1 MYKYIINPLN
11 GQKEKIDS
19 NSGKLVLNHFLK
31 NIKTSRYN
39 NMNGGSLPQMNLV
52 YMAKPGYG
60 GWVTFTTHMNLK
72 YNAPVYKIGNRT
84 ENKKRDYGY
93 GVQYQNMHIDEIIKM
108 PNLVITAIDKNYY
121 KYLDKF
127 PDGTVIVIHDPT
139 EIKGKSC
146 QPVIDSLARFR
157 VVTIRE
163 TVHELLKSEQFDI
176 KNQFMKHPF
185 YEFPLK
191 TNKNKDKAVSIS
203 RVDYDKH
210 TEIILEANTKLD
222 TKIDIYGAKNDL
234 YVYRKLKDMNL
245 DTMDEKDPNSAYRGR
260 FTKSFDMLSDILS
273 EAKYVVD
280 MSAIYKDGGG
290 SQYTFLEAIYAGAV
304 LVISDKWVD
313 GKKTEYKDG
322 VNCIVVSN
330 SDELVEVVN
339 SGQSIKK
346 IVDNAKKLLKPH
358 IDVDWRKLF

>member
-1 MYKYIINPLN
+1 MSDI
-11 GQKEKIDS
+11 
-19 NSGKLVLNHFLK
+19 
-31 NIKTSRYN
+31 
-39 NMNGGSLPQMNLV
+39 NLV
-52 YMAKPGYG
+52 YMAKPVYG
-60 GWVTFTTHMNLK
+60 GWVSFTAHMNLK
-72 YNAPVYKIGNRT
+72 YNGKVYKIGNRT

-93 GVQYQNMHIDEIIKM
+93 DVQYQNMHIDEIIKM
-108 PNLVITAIDKNYY
+108 PNLLITAIDKNYY

-146 QPVIDSLARFR
+146 QPVINSLSRFR

-163 TVHELLKSEQFDI
+163 TVHELLNSDQFRI
-176 KNQFMKHPF
+176 NNQFLKHPF

-191 TNKNKDKAVSIS
+191 NNVDKDKAVSIS
-203 RVDYDKH
+203 RIDYDKH

-234 YVYRKLKDMNL
+234 YVYRKLKDL
-245 DTMDEKDPNSAYRGR
+245 DLDSSYFGR
-260 FTKSFDMLSDILS
+260 FKKSFDILS
-273 EAKYVVD
+273 EILSRAKYVVD

-290 SQYTFLEAIYAGAV
+290 SQYTFLEAIYGGAV

-313 GKKTEYKDG
+313 GKKTEYKHEE
-322 VNCIVVSN
+322 NCIVVSN
-330 SDELVEVVN
+330 SDELVEAVN
-339 SGQSIKK
+339 CEQSREN

>member
-146 QPVIDSLARFR
+146 QPVI
-157 VVTIRE
+157 
-163 TVHELLKSEQFDI
+163 KS
-176 KNQFMKHPF
+176 
-185 YEFPLK
+185 
-191 TNKNKDKAVSIS
+191 
-203 RVDYDKH
+203 
-210 TEIILEANTKLD
+210 
-222 TKIDIYGAKNDL
+222 
-234 YVYRKLKDMNL
+234 
-245 DTMDEKDPNSAYRGR
+245 
-260 FTKSFDMLSDILS
+260 
-273 EAKYVVD
+273 
-280 MSAIYKDGGG
+280 
-290 SQYTFLEAIYAGAV
+290 
-304 LVISDKWVD
+304 
-313 GKKTEYKDG
+313 
-322 VNCIVVSN
+322 C
-330 SDELVEVVN
+330 
-339 SGQSIKK
+339 
-346 IVDNAKKLLKPH
+346 
-358 IDVDWRKLF
+358 